1 MKRGFKMKILFRL
14 QLTHEEYEQL
24 FYIVCKLKEMKI
36 PCLLKE
42 ILIEYFNQEEFTT
55 EDYIIFKKLLLLI
68 PNSERAT
75 IDEIQNYIFTALIE
89 E

>member
-1 MKRGFKMKILFRL
+1 MRILFQL
-14 QLTHEEYEQL
+14 QLTQEEYEQL
-24 FYIVCKLKEMKI
+24 FYIVFKLKEMRI

-68 PNSERAT
+68 PNSERTT
-75 IDEIQNYIFTALIE
+75 IDEIQNYICTALIE

>member
-1 MKRGFKMKILFRL
+1 MKILFRL
-14 QLTHEEYEQL
+14 QLTQEEYEQL
-24 FYIVCKLKEMKI
+24 FYIVCKLKEMRI
-36 PCLLKE
+36 PCLLKD

-68 PNSERAT
+68 PNSEKAT
-75 IDEIQNYIFTALIE
+75 IDEIQRYICTALIE

>member
-1 MKRGFKMKILFRL
+1 MKILFQL
-14 QLTHEEYEQL
+14 QLTQEEYGQL
-24 FYIVCKLKEMKI
+24 FYIVFKLKEMRI
-36 PCLLKE
+36 PCLLKG

-75 IDEIQNYIFTALIE
+75 IDEIQRYICTVLIKE
-89 E
+89 

>member
-1 MKRGFKMKILFRL
+1 MR
-14 QLTHEEYEQL
+14 
-24 FYIVCKLKEMKI
+24 I

-68 PNSERAT
+68 PDSERRT
-75 IDEIQNYIFTALIE
+75 IDEIQNYICTALIE
-89 E
+89 K

>member
-1 MKRGFKMKILFRL
+1 MKILFRL
-14 QLTHEEYEQL
+14 QLTQEEYEQL
-24 FYIVCKLKEMKI
+24 FYIVSKLKEMRI
-36 PCLLKE
+36 PCLLKK

-75 IDEIQNYIFTALIE
+75 IDEIQSYIGTALIE

>member
-1 MKRGFKMKILFRL
+1 MKILFRL
-14 QLTHEEYEQL
+14 QLTQEEYEQL
-24 FYIVCKLKEMKI
+24 FYIVCKLKEMRI

-68 PNSERAT
+68 PDSERAT
-75 IDEIQNYIFTALIE
+75 IDEIQNYICTALME

>member
-1 MKRGFKMKILFRL
+1 MKILFQL
-14 QLTHEEYEQL
+14 QLTQEEYEQL
-24 FYIVCKLKEMKI
+24 FYIVFKLKEMRI

-42 ILIEYFNQEEFTT
+42 NLIAYFNQEEFTT

-75 IDEIQNYIFTALIE
+75 IDEIQRYICTALIE

>member
-1 MKRGFKMKILFRL
+1 MR
-14 QLTHEEYEQL
+14 
-24 FYIVCKLKEMKI
+24 I

-68 PNSERAT
+68 PNSKRAT
-75 IDEIQNYIFTALIE
+75 IDEIQSYICTALIE